1 MRGFRPRLIR
11 IAAILSALIGLFIVG
26 LLFSPQ
32 RMQARAAARPL
43 LGLASPAEISAVDV
57 VFRGSVQISLRRS
70 ESGWEAVAGSG
81 TFPAAAER
89 ADALVGLLAGLQ
101 RGTLVSRGTASGAE
115 LGLGEEAAHLLLL
128 RRAAGNPE
136 IGLLVGARAPSGE
149 EDYMM
154 VRGETSAHLVR
165 GNLSVLL
172 SQERPYWLELHLL
185 PEEVSGAAI
194 SRIAVTGAVSLG
206 ARAENIRA
214 DYTLVRAVGDQNPA
228 WSMLRETRPVDAL
241 VANSM
246 ADQLAQLEGDDLFE
260 PAHAQG
266 SGGEEALT
274 VEVTTAEGKS
284 YGFFVR
290 SVGTRRKLSATTS
303 WSPWTYPVN
312 PVLLRRVIR
321 PVSELL
327 VQQ

>member
-1 MRGFRPRLIR
+1 VRGFRPRLIR
-11 IAAILSALIGLFIVG
+11 ITAILTALIGLFIVG
-26 LLFSPQ
+26 FLFSPQ

-43 LGLASPAEISAVDV
+43 LALASPAEIRAVDV
-57 VFRGSVQISLRRS
+57 VFRGSVQISLRRR
-70 ESGWEAVAGSG
+70 EAGWEAVAGGG
-81 TFPAAAER
+81 TFPAAVER

-101 RGTLVSRGTASGAE
+101 RGTLLSRGTASGAE

-128 RRAAGNPE
+128 RRAAGKPQ

-154 VRGETSAHLVR
+154 VKGETSAHLVR

-172 SQERPYWLELHLL
+172 SQERSYWLELHLL

-194 SRIAVTGAVSLG
+194 RRIAVTGAVSLG
-206 ARAENIRA
+206 APAENLRAE
-214 DYTLVRAVGDQNPA
+214 YTLVRAVGDQDPA
-228 WSMLRETRPVDAL
+228 WSILGDTRPVDAL
-241 VANSM
+241 VADSM
-246 ADQLAQLEGDDLFE
+246 ADQLAQLEGDDLLE
-260 PAHAQG
+260 QANARS

-284 YGFFVR
+284 YAFSVR
-290 SVGTRRKLSATTS
+290 SVGTGRRLSATTS

-312 PVLLRRVIR
+312 QVLLRRVIR

-327 VQQ
+327 VRQ